1 VLNGTY
7 NLTKSRKARQK
18 PNLYSIK
25 DSPLPKDPS
34 RTGRDDM
41 ETNTDYVTSIQ
52 MDTNYSRGAAEH
64 GIHQLLILYS
74 KVQ

>member
-1 VLNGTY
+1 VLDVTY
-7 NLTKSRKARQK
+7 KLTKFRKARQK

-41 ETNTDYVTSIQ
+41 ETNTDYVTTIQ
-52 MDTNYSRGAAEH
+52 IVTNYSSGAVEH